1 MCFVCICKQ
10 RRVQK
15 SQHKNSA
22 GNSMSSA
29 LDRVQYQLDPIAF
42 RSVGEKKLADKILT
56 REGQWDAERQC
67 FLTKEK
73 LLQDLTRQF
82 QSLNTLLRH
91 TPTRSYASEGRNLDA
106 KYPKAPKF
114 LMTENNISNSQLSM
128 EDPTKQNIDYR
139 RQIAAKNTLI
149 REREMEGMRAG
160 GGVTTAGGNSGG
172 GGGGGAAAVL
182 GGKEQMEW
190 IENLERDFARAASTA
205 TPMLSSSQHH
215 HHRPSSNN
223 ATLQQRRSGA
233 GASTSNHSTA
243 ALNRS
248 ITTTTT
254 TTVDPSSAKVGVD
267 TTLNKPTNAT
277 LPATLPRIAPEFS
290 AHNTSSSAAA
300 GGTSSAT
307 RHSSLLMQLKS
318 TKAAYQKH
326 QASSTIV
333 SSILAMD
340 TSAAMKSAVT
350 RMFANP
356 KQADA
361 ISQEEHDRR
370 EKEFMEERT
379 RTATY
384 QESLVREEREAIE
397 RELAQMK

>member
-1 MCFVCICKQ
+1 
-10 RRVQK
+10 
-15 SQHKNSA
+15 
-22 GNSMSSA
+22 MSST
-29 LDRVQYQLDPIAF
+29 LDRVQYQLDPIAY
-42 RSVGEKKLADKILT
+42 RSVGEKKLAEKILT

-91 TPTRSYASEGRNLDA
+91 APVRSYATEGRNLDA

-128 EDPTKQNIDYR
+128 EDPTKQNIEYR

-160 GGVTTAGGNSGG
+160 GGG
-172 GGGGGAAAVL
+172 GGGGGANSGGGSGGGGAGGVVL

-190 IENLERDFARAASTA
+190 IENLERDFVRASSAST
-205 TPMLSSSQHH
+205 PMFASSQQQH
-215 HHRPSSNN
+215 SSCVN
-223 ATLQQRRSGA
+223 ASLQQRRSLA
-233 GASTSNHSTA
+233 ASPKLSQQHQSMNLSA
-243 ALNRS
+243 ASALNRS
-248 ITTTTT
+248 VTAS
-254 TTVDPSSAKVGVD
+254 PQVG
-267 TTLNKPTNAT
+267 TNANIGNNT
-277 LPATLPRIAPEFS
+277 SSTVPMTTQQSPPLPRIAPEFS
-290 AHNTSSSAAA
+290 GGNVHTSLSSSSSLAAT
-300 GGTSSAT
+300 GGAAPTTAN

-333 SSILAMD
+333 ASILSMD

-370 EKEFMEERT
+370 EREFMEERT
-379 RTATY
+379 RTAAY
-384 QESLVREEREAIE
+384 QENLVREEREAIE